1 VLVPLENE
9 SSDSALR
16 LERLNCALKVQT
28 KTPEPEQAMT

>member
-1 VLVPLENE
+1 VPLENE